1 MPRKYSMDTRTQ
13 HTEATRARL
22 LDSVTEVLAEK
33 GIEGLTMQAVAEHAD
48 TAVRTVYNHFATKE
62 ALVVEAFERLAQD
75 VMAIAGTL
83 HGPGTP
89 MERLLQFVDDIYD
102 VFEAQGPGAGAVLNV
117 AGIEAF
123 EARLKEVRSWRRG
136 ELTTVLKQAQKDGS
150 LTMALKPALAL
161 AFLFTAYA
169 MWHSLVID
177 SGLTLAVA
185 KHLAKQT
192 LTATIFGG

>member
-1 MPRKYSMDTRTQ
+1 
-13 HTEATRARL
+13 
-22 LDSVTEVLAEK
+22 
-33 GIEGLTMQAVAEHAD
+33 
-48 TAVRTVYNHFATKE
+48 
-62 ALVVEAFERLAQD
+62 
-75 VMAIAGTL
+75 
-83 HGPGTP
+83 
-89 MERLLQFVDDIYD
+89 LQFVDDIYD

-123 EARLKEVRSWRRG
+123 EARLKAVRAWRRG
-136 ELTTVLKQAQKDGS
+136 ELTTVLKQAHKDGS
-150 LTMALKPALAL
+150 LTMALKPAIAL